1 MLYKET
7 VAITADEL
15 AWINSM
21 LADCSVKDREED
33 PCCLDCKR
41 KDFQTWSKTTVFP
54 DGVEMDIKLCP
65 GCTPWTEAVLFW
77 NGSECGCTDPGDE
90 FLSDWVL
97 DLDGN
102 QYMVEVV
109 KESGNG

>member
-21 LADCSVKDREED
+21 LADCGVKDREED

-41 KDFQTWSKTTVFP
+41 KDFQTWSKRWTSNSAPV
-54 DGVEMDIKLCP
+54 VRP
-65 GCTPWTEAVLFW
+65 GQRPYCF
-77 NGSECGCTDPGDE
+77 
-90 FLSDWVL
+90 
-97 DLDGN
+97 
-102 QYMVEVV
+102 
-109 KESGNG
+109 

>member
-1 MLYKET
+1 MLYKEAVT
-7 VAITADEL
+7 ITAEEL

-21 LADCSVKDREED
+21 LADCGVKAREED
-33 PCCLDCKR
+33 PRCLDCKW
-41 KDFQTWSKTTVFP
+41 KDFQTWSKTAAFP
-54 DGVEMDIKLCP
+54 DGIEMDIKLCP

-90 FLSDWVL
+90 FLSDWVM

-109 KESGNG
+109 LAGDN